1 MSLWAWFADPNTWR
15 GDDGVWHRLAE
26 HSLLTVTALLIAMCV
41 GLPLSL
47 WLGHLGRGG
56 LLAINLSNVGRA
68 IPVIA
73 LLSLLSMGFV
83 GSGSL
88 GYYGRAGLATLL
100 TLTAFALPP
109 IVTTTHAAIRSVD
122 PQLVQAARGMGM
134 SGGQVL
140 FRVELP
146 NALPLIV
153 SGLRLALVQVWAT
166 ATIAALVA
174 GPGMGRIIV
183 HGYDSDNGAEVI
195 GASIIVATLA
205 LILEAVMT
213 LLQRAVARPI
223 S

>member
-1 MSLWAWFADPNTWR
+1 
-15 GDDGVWHRLAE
+15 
-26 HSLLTVTALLIAMCV
+26 
-41 GLPLSL
+41 
-47 WLGHLGRGG
+47 
-56 LLAINLSNVGRA
+56 
-68 IPVIA
+68 
-73 LLSLLSMGFV
+73 
-83 GSGSL
+83 
-88 GYYGRAGLATLL
+88 
-100 TLTAFALPP
+100 
-109 IVTTTHAAIRSVD
+109 
-122 PQLVQAARGMGM
+122 M

-146 NALPLIV
+146 NSLPLIV

-195 GASIIVATLA
+195 GASIIVAVLA
-205 LILEAVMT
+205 LILEAAMM